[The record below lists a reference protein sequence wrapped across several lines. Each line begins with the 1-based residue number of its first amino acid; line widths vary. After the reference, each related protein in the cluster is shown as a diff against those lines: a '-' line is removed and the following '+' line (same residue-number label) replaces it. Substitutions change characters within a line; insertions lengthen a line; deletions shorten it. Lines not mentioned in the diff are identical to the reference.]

1 MEFASKGYFFLLL
14 LLIPYILWYFLYR
27 KKSEPTMRLSDTN
40 TYRYAP
46 KSWRIR
52 LIHLPML
59 LRCITFA
66 LIVVILARPQTH
78 NSWDN
83 KSVEGIN
90 IMMAMDV
97 STSMLAEDL
106 KPNRIEAAKDVAS
119 EFISGRPNDNIGLTI
134 FAGEA
139 FTQCPMTTDHV
150 SLLTLLKNVRTDIA
164 ARGLIDDGTAI
175 GMGLANAVS
184 RLKDAK
190 GKSKVVILLTDGSN
204 NMGDIS
210 PMTAAEIAKSY
221 GIRIYTIAVGTNKVA
236 PYPVMVAG
244 GIQYINMPVDI
255 DTQTLKDIAATT
267 DGNFYRA
274 TNTTQL
280 KKIYKDIDKLEKSK
294 MDVKHFAKRYEAYQ
308 PFALLAVLVLFLEIF
323 LRITWF
329 RRIP

>member
-1 MEFASKGYFFLLL
+1 
-14 LLIPYILWYFLYR
+14 
-27 KKSEPTMRLSDTN
+27 
-40 TYRYAP
+40 
-46 KSWRIR
+46 
-52 LIHLPML
+52 
-59 LRCITFA
+59 
-66 LIVVILARPQTH
+66 
-78 NSWDN
+78 
-83 KSVEGIN
+83 
-90 IMMAMDV
+90 
-97 STSMLAEDL
+97 
-106 KPNRIEAAKDVAS
+106 
-119 EFISGRPNDNIGLTI
+119 
-134 FAGEA
+134 
-139 FTQCPMTTDHV
+139 MTTDHV

-308 PFALLAVLVLFLEIF
+308 PFALVAVFVLFMEIF